1 MTLAVGAEME
11 GCGWFW
17 VGLSPHLIHMLKSYV
32 PAPLN
37 MTSFGNGVI
46 TDVMN

>member
-17 VGLSPHLIHMLKSYV
+17 IGSGPPLIHMLKSYFL
-32 PAPLN
+32 APPN

-46 TDVMN
+46 TDVMI

>member
-1 MTLAVGAEME
+1 MTLTVGAEMG
-11 GCGWFW
+11 GCGRFW
-17 VGLSPHLIHMLKSYV
+17 VGSGPPLIHMLKSYF
-32 PAPLN
+32 PAPQN